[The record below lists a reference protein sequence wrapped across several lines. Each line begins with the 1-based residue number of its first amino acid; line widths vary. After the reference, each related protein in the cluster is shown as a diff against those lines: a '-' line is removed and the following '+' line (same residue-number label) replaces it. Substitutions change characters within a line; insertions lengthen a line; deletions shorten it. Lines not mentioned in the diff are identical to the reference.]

1 MINSK
6 FGDEHVVEMIL
17 QHVAALE
24 KLESRQEARSASSVK
39 A

>member
-24 KLESRQEARSASSVK
+24 KRPATAGTSAT

>member
-6 FGDEHVVEMIL
+6 FGDEHVVELIL

-24 KLESRQEARSASSVK
+24 NLQSHQEVRTASR
-39 A
+39 

>member
-6 FGDEHVVEMIL
+6 FGDEHVVEMLL
-17 QHVAALE
+17 QHLAAFE
-24 KLESRQEARSASSVK
+24 KRPAAAGIAAK

>member
-6 FGDEHVVEMIL
+6 FGDEYVVEMIL
-17 QHVAALE
+17 EHIAALE
-24 KLESRQEARSASSVK
+24 KMHAPQSAN